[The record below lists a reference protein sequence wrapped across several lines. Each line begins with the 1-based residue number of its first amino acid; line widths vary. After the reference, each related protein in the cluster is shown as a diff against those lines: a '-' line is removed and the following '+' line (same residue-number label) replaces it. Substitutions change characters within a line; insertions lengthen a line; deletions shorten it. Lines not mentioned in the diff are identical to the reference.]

1 MINKKE
7 NEAESLQKNKP
18 IACSWSISFPLS
30 LAIIFDSTNRVKPS
44 FSLSSK
50 KWEICHIKNTIW
62 SLATNSKCQT
72 ENYAEIAD
80 VSTKV
85 TEYYGEENE
94 IKRLTR
100 SAPMFDW

>member
-50 KWEICHIKNTIW
+50 K
-62 SLATNSKCQT
+62 
-72 ENYAEIAD
+72 
-80 VSTKV
+80 
-85 TEYYGEENE
+85 
-94 IKRLTR
+94 
-100 SAPMFDW
+100 